1 MYVVTFKEH
10 YKHNYVNDWVAS
22 SREYENLDEV
32 KEFVEFLY
40 EEENRDVIKDIHVYR
55 ADELKYTVTAKVA
68 FKEE

>member
-10 YKHNYVNDWVAS
+10 YKYNYANDWVTS

-40 EEENRDVIKDIHVYR
+40 EEGNRDVIKDIHVYR
-55 ADELKYTVTAKVA
+55 ADELEYTVTAKVA